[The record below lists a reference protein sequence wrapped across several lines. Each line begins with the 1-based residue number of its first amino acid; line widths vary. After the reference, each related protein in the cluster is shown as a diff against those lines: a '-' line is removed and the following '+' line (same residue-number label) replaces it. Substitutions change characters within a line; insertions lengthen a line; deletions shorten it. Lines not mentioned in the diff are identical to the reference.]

1 MRWIFFQ
8 MIYLSFDD
16 TDSRKGMCTTYLT
29 LKIIQRV
36 EEETGYLTVNY
47 PLLVR
52 LNPNI
57 PWKTR
62 GNGAVSIVV
71 RPPLDHGEEFHRF
84 FVGESFASKN
94 RRTWYGY
101 ETEGE
106 HNQHSHHECVMI
118 KTMAEIVRDVISE
131 NSHLS
136 DENTDPGLAVFTE
149 KPAQDYYDKALHQ
162 LVERVDFEEKLKR
175 DADGG
180 AVGPGYIV
188 DGFKKKRGIIGAVAA
203 TAWNWKEAPHTFEL
217 LAYRTEERLGT
228 ERSIRKE
235 VALELDRRFPSS
247 FNNYDE
253 TNDYCAIIPKSPC
266 PVLYGIRGTDPEE
279 LYKASRFL
287 DDAVEESIHSKII
300 FCTNQGTDAHIRK
313 ASVAGLSPY
322 GSFRVR
328 GRVSTAVVE
337 IQGGHLFFEIV
348 DERNTLKCAAFEPT
362 KEFRNIIRELE
373 VGDVVECWGG
383 VHDSPF
389 TLNMEKIRILELA
402 HKPVKISNPSC
413 DSCQR
418 TMKSMGKDAGYRCP
432 ECGAKKGEDDA
443 VFGVKKRNI
452 EEGMYEVPVIAR
464 RHLAMPLKL
473 RELFGNE

>member
-1 MRWIFFQ
+1 

-16 TDSRKGMCTTYLT
+16 TDSRKGMCTTYLA

-36 EEETGYLTVNY
+36 EEKTGYLPAGY
-47 PLLVR
+47 SLLVR

-62 GNGAVSIVV
+62 GNGAVSMAF

-84 FVGESFASKN
+84 YVGEGLDDNN

-101 ETEGE
+101 EPGGG
-106 HNQHSHHECVMI
+106 HDPHSHRESTMI
-118 KTMAEIVRDVISE
+118 TTMAEIVRDVISKD
-131 NSHLS
+131 SHLS
-136 DENTDPGLAVFTE
+136 DENTNPGLAVFTE
-149 KPAQDYYDKALHQ
+149 KPSQDYYDKALHQ
-162 LVERVDFEEKLKR
+162 LVERDDFEAELKR
-175 DADGG
+175 DAEGG
-180 AVGPGYIV
+180 AVSPGYIV

-203 TAWNWKEAPHTFEL
+203 TAWNWRETPHSFEL
-217 LAYRTEERLGT
+217 LAYRTEERLGR
-228 ERSIRKE
+228 ERCIRKE
-235 VALELDRRFPSS
+235 VAVELDRRFPSS
-247 FNNYDE
+247 FNNYDG

-266 PVLYGIRGTDPEE
+266 PVLYGIRGTNPGE
-279 LYKASRFL
+279 LHEASQFL
-287 DDAVEESIHSKII
+287 DGAVEEPIHSKII

-313 ASVAGLSPY
+313 ARVAKLQPY

-328 GRVSTAVVE
+328 GRVSTAVAE
-337 IQGGHLFFEIV
+337 IQGGHLFFEIE
-348 DERNTLKCAAFEPT
+348 DERTTLKCAAFEPT
-362 KEFRNIIRELE
+362 KEFRSIIRELE

-383 VHDSPF
+383 VHDPPF
-389 TLNMEKIRILELA
+389 TFNMEKIGILELA
-402 HKPVKISNPSC
+402 HNKIKISNPSC
-413 DSCQR
+413 DSCLR

-452 EEGMYEVPVIAR
+452 EEGMYEVPIIAR

-473 RELFGNE
+473 WELFGKEKD